1 MAVCNVGMSIK
12 CGSSLAFS
20 GIMQKHIQPLLDH
33 VPVAMGHVYI
43 AAAQPGH
50 QNKGQILPAGIG
62 ITVSGHLIKGYVG
75 EQLL

>member
-1 MAVCNVGMSIK
+1 MAVEDDL
-12 CGSSLAFS
+12 GSGLT
-20 GIMQKHIQPLLDH
+20 GIPQKGPQGQLHI